1 MLGTDTSQ
9 VLDREEWVGLRD
21 AHLTRAHG
29 LVDAVL
35 ERRRRGAHH
44 PVEDFLF
51 DYYNLRPGQLLT
63 WHPGVGV
70 GLADAPEYASIRH
83 YVVERGVARVDV
95 EGLRAQR
102 ASTIE
107 QARALTRAIV
117 NRPATVTCFGMHEW
131 AMVYGLAPG
140 ETRHPYLP
148 LRLPPDRIREV
159 VDGLG
164 VRCSHFDA
172 FRFFTEQARPLNQFQ
187 PTRTS
192 QVDLDQP
199 GCLHANMDVYK
210 WAGKLLP
217 AVDSA
222 LLLDSF
228 ELAREIREL
237 DMRAS
242 AYDLSQWGY
251 PPVPVE
257 TPEGRAD
264 YVRAQRGF
272 SVRAQGL
279 RERLL
284 RVIDALIE
292 QPTEERH

>member
-1 MLGTDTSQ
+1 MLDVELMP
-9 VLDREEWVGLRD
+9 VLARDEWVGLRD
-21 AHLTRAHG
+21 AHLVRAHG

-35 ERRRRGAHH
+35 ARRQRGAHH

-63 WHPGVGV
+63 WHPGLAV
-70 GLADAPEYASIRH
+70 GLADAPEYASVRH
-83 YVVERGVARVDV
+83 YRVDDGVARVDV
-95 EGLRAQR
+95 GALVAQR
-102 ASTIE
+102 GTTIS
-107 QARALTRAIV
+107 QAAALTWAIAA
-117 NRPATVTCFGMHEW
+117 RPASVTCFGMHEW

-148 LRLPPDRIREV
+148 LRFSPERIRAV
-159 VDGLG
+159 VDEVG

-172 FRFFTEQARPLNQFQ
+172 FRFFTDEARPLNHFQ
-187 PTRTS
+187 PTRDR
-192 QVDLDQP
+192 QVELDQP

-217 AVDSA
+217 AVDSG

-242 AYDLSQWGY
+242 AYDLTQWGY
-251 PPVPVE
+251 SPVRVE
-257 TPEGRAD
+257 TPEGRQD
-264 YVRAQRGF
+264 YVRAQRAFG
-272 SVRAQGL
+272 VRAQQL

-284 RVIDALIE
+284 GVIDALVN
-292 QPTEERH
+292 Q

>member
-1 MLGTDTSQ
+1 MGSLG
-9 VLDREEWVGLRD
+9 
-21 AHLTRAHG
+21 
-29 LVDAVL
+29 AV
-35 ERRRRGAHH
+35 
-44 PVEDFLF
+44 
-51 DYYNLRPGQLLT
+51 Q
-63 WHPGVGV
+63 
-70 GLADAPEYASIRH
+70 
-83 YVVERGVARVDV
+83 
-95 EGLRAQR
+95 
-102 ASTIE
+102 
-107 QARALTRAIV
+107 
-117 NRPATVTCFGMHEW
+117 
-131 AMVYGLAPG
+131 
-140 ETRHPYLP
+140 P
-148 LRLPPDRIREV
+148 L
-159 VDGLG
+159 
-164 VRCSHFDA
+164 DA

-257 TPEGRAD
+257 TSRGEPTCGPSAASASGRR
-264 YVRAQRGF
+264 VCEPGP
-272 SVRAQGL
+272 
-279 RERLL
+279 L